1 MRVSARRQRRGWLRA
16 IEAAILN
23 LAINARDAM
32 PHGRTRS
39 VRTAKATLGR
49 EALAD
54 NREAVPV
61 PFVALSVR
69 DSGSGIMAD
78 VLTRAFELFF
88 TTKGIGKGTGLG
100 VSQVY
105 GFTRLI
111 GSRFDRQRRLMR
123 HDSDDPSTDHRG
135 DT

>member
-1 MRVSARRQRRGWLRA
+1 MQLAGMPAMRVSARRQRCGWLRA
-16 IEAAILN
+16 ID
-23 LAINARDAM
+23 ARDAK

-69 DSGSGIMAD
+69 DSGSGMMAD

-105 GFTRLI
+105 GFTRPSSGHVSI
-111 GSRFDRQRRLMR
+111 
-123 HDSDDPSTDHRG
+123 DSAA
-135 DT
+135 